1 MELLLIRGMN
11 SVNCQCY
18 HLEKLM
24 LEPSV
29 ITGLGAGRVTLG
41 FFARICFSYKKKSL
55 KTCCLKLVFRLFFF

>member
-29 ITGLGAGRVTLG
+29 ITGLGAGRVTLVFLQG
-41 FFARICFSYKKKSL
+41 YASVKKKIS
-55 KTCCLKLVFRLFFF
+55 